1 MMQFQVKAFH
11 ELTAT
16 ELYEILRARN
26 EVFLLEQ
33 GIVCLDTDGVDYRA
47 LHVFAMESGRITAY
61 LRAFSDEECPDTV
74 MIGRV
79 LSHTRG
85 RGVGKALMQHAMRA
99 IATRIPCQ
107 RFALHAQ
114 CHAAGFYEKCGFRA
128 VGTPFMEEGV
138 AHILMETETIL

>member
-1 MMQFQVKAFH
+1 MQFQVKCFD
-11 ELTAT
+11 ELTPA

-47 LHVFAMESGRITAY
+47 LHVFAMKNGNITAY
-61 LRAFSDEECPDTV
+61 LRAFADETCPDTV

-79 LSHTRG
+79 LTRTRG
-85 RGVGKALMQHAMRA
+85 CGDGRALMQYAMRA
-99 IATRIPCQ
+99 VALRIPCQ

-114 CHAAGFYEKCGFRA
+114 CHAAGFYEKCGFHA
-128 VGTPFMEEGV
+128 VGVPFMEEGV